1 MYVVPKGPFKNQV
14 TAIEGGVEDFVT
26 YCYVCFEAEGVCYV
40 IVMVDSKFENS

>member
-1 MYVVPKGPFKNQV
+1 MKRGHHILHNGQKK
-14 TAIEGGVEDFVT
+14 EGVEDFVT